1 MENRA
6 ECAGCLRC
14 LRPAEWIPSQTVFAR
29 TVLCSSEPTR
39 EYIQGTTSSFAPKR
53 VMRYTK
59 RECYVKAITS
69 PYFTTRNRN
78 RYSTK
83 TIVESKVALRENISQ
98 HGPTK
103 PSMGQARP
111 ARLRHDV
118 EGFTDYGR
126 QLKITDYM
134 PHCNNCAHRR
144 VHREEATGSLD
155 GNLHTRPW
163 EPPIRKEPFNRQAIP
178 MDPFDFTYCL

>member
-1 MENRA
+1 MNVFSYILLYFSRIADFNDHIEN
-6 ECAGCLRC
+6 RC

-103 PSMGQARP
+103 PSM
-111 ARLRHDV
+111 V
-118 EGFTDYGR
+118 SSY
-126 QLKITDYM
+126 
-134 PHCNNCAHRR
+134 
-144 VHREEATGSLD
+144 
-155 GNLHTRPW
+155 TR
-163 EPPIRKEPFNRQAIP
+163 
-178 MDPFDFTYCL
+178 